1 MEELHTPTPLTRQ
14 IRLGDRE
21 IAERLVVL
29 GFVQQDADLLAS
41 LRPWAARVADGFLDR
56 FYDEQFSYPEFVR
69 IVEGA
74 GSSRQRL
81 QQFQYRYLLELFD
94 GMPDAAYVEG
104 RLRIGALHAQIG
116 VTPRWYV
123 SSYGLYEK
131 YFFPM
136 LLAHYR
142 FRRRKGRQ
150 AVAALSKL
158 LNFDKALVLDM
169 YIQGVTEDLRSAVIG
184 TSFDAASSQAGG
196 LLRRMA
202 ELSANPDRR
211 MTH

>member
-1 MEELHTPTPLTRQ
+1 
-14 IRLGDRE
+14 
-21 IAERLVVL
+21 
-29 GFVQQDADLLAS
+29 
-41 LRPWAARVADGFLDR
+41 
-56 FYDEQFSYPEFVR
+56 
-69 IVEGA
+69 
-74 GSSRQRL
+74 
-81 QQFQYRYLLELFD
+81 
-94 GMPDAAYVEG
+94 VEG
-104 RLRIGALHAQIG
+104 RLRIGALHARIG

-136 LLAHYR
+136 LLAHYGI
-142 FRRRKGRQ
+142 RRRKGRR

-202 ELSANPDRR
+202 GRSANADQKIID
-211 MTH
+211 